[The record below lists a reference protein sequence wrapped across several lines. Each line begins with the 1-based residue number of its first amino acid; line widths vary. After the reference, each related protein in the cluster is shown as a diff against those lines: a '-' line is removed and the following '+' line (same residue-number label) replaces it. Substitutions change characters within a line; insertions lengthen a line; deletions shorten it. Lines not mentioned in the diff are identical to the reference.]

1 LGQLKQKR
9 KWVRNPLLLI
19 SCLAL
24 VSTAALH
31 AEEEGKESEKE
42 TKWYHNLSFGGD
54 FRLRYEGFNWEGH
67 FDDGRRDRFRYRL
80 RFGFEAQL
88 FDSLVL
94 GVQLRSGRSDNPIS
108 DNQSF
113 DDSFSKGEIS
123 FAEAWLDW
131 QATESFSVVV
141 GKFPPTKLWTS
152 ADIEWDDD
160 VTTEGAMQMFAWKP
174 GGIVKGLDLNFY
186 QFVLNESSDTVDAF
200 MLGGQLVPV
209 LDLGET
215 NDLAIGA
222 TFEAVSHPEEVGAL
236 YFAGKVFTD
245 AAYVTNFWDPVAGQF
260 VSDFRVGSLSFEW
273 KNTAVK
279 QWPVKLTLFFYK
291 NFGAGE
297 ATGAILPASS
307 DHEPLA
313 VGRGTDNDTAW
324 FGRIQ
329 LGDYKKPGQVALRF
343 SRYDSKPDA
352 MFFAYS
358 QSDSRRSSN
367 VNGYRA
373 DLRIGMPKKGYIS
386 VTWYNTRW
394 SRGSDSTMNRWQLD
408 YILRF

>member
-1 LGQLKQKR
+1 MR
-9 KWVRNPLLLI
+9 SPLPAI

-24 VSTAALH
+24 LLSVPVY
-31 AEEEGKESEKE
+31 AEEGEKESEKE
-42 TKWYHNLSFGGD
+42 AQWYHKLSFDGD

-80 RFGFEAQL
+80 RFGFKAQL
-88 FDSLVL
+88 FDRLAF
-94 GVQLRSGRSDNPIS
+94 GVQLRSGRPDNPIS

-123 FAEAWLDW
+123 LAEAWLDW
-131 QATESFSVVV
+131 KPTESFSVIG
-141 GKFPPTKLWTS
+141 GKFPPTSLWTS

-160 VTTEGAMQMFAWKP
+160 VTTEGAMEMFAWKP
-174 GGIVKGLDLNFY
+174 GGIFKGLGLNFY
-186 QFVLNESSDTVDAF
+186 QFVLNESSDTVDSY
-200 MLGGQLVPV
+200 MLGGQVVPV

-215 NDLAIGA
+215 NDLAVGA
-222 TFEAVSHPEEVGAL
+222 TFEAISHPEVVGAL
-236 YFAGKVFTD
+236 YFAGRVFTD
-245 AAYVTNFWDPVAGQF
+245 ADYVTNFWDPVAGKF
-260 VSDFRVGSLSFEW
+260 VSDFRVGSLSLEW

-279 QWPVKLTLFFYK
+279 RWPVKLTVFLYK
-291 NFGAGE
+291 NFGSGDAEGV
-297 ATGAILPASS
+297 ILPISS
-307 DHEPLA
+307 DRDPLA
-313 VGRGTDNDTAW
+313 FGRGSDNDTAW

-329 LGDYKKPGQVALRF
+329 VGDYKEPGQVALRF
-343 SRYDSKPDA
+343 SRYDSQPDA

-367 VNGYRA
+367 VDGYRA
-373 DLRIGMPKKGYIS
+373 DLRIGVPKKGYVN

-394 SRGSDSTMNRWQLD
+394 TRGSDSTMNRWQLD